1 MNSTL
6 WYLSNNWNWYLPYHW
21 YLPNKWYLLN
31 KVTYFN
37 PLIMN
42 TTLWYLPDR
51 ITYFNLRYRR
61 KLRIGNDEKVNQED
75 YL

>member
-1 MNSTL
+1 MDRMNTAF
-6 WYLSNNWNWYLPYHW
+6 WYLP
-21 YLPNKWYLLN
+21 N

-61 KLRIGNDEKVNQED
+61 KLRIGNDEKVNPED
-75 YL
+75 NL

>member
-1 MNSTL
+1 MNTTL
-6 WYLSNNWNWYLPYHW
+6 WYIP
-21 YLPNKWYLLN
+21 N

-61 KLRIGNDEKVNQED
+61 ELRIGNDEKVNQED